1 MVSAT
6 RRAPGHGC
14 RSQGVRRPTELPLCW
29 PLADPEIL
37 ARIPGWILQRDAP
50 VRFKP
55 RFDPDQWQ
63 WILRFLQAC
72 NGSDKLRSVAALL
85 PLSLYSQR
93 LIHDLVHED
102 GFEFDYRQNGKLIIH
117 RQRRSFEAARAL
129 RQKHRELS
137 DSEQALDRY
146 T

>member
-1 MVSAT
+1 M
-6 RRAPGHGC
+6 
-14 RSQGVRRPTELPLCW
+14 
-29 PLADPEIL
+29 
-37 ARIPGWILQRDAP
+37 QRDAP

-93 LIHDLVHED
+93 LIHDLVDKD

-117 RQRRSFEAARAL
+117 RQRRSFEAARTL
-129 RQKHRELS
+129 LQKHRELS
-137 DSEQALDRY
+137 EFQQALDRDACLALEPSLLRIAERIAGGLHTASEEAGDCY
-146 T
+146 KL